1 MKKFLIALV
10 AMFALAIAT
19 PIASYSATVATSQDD
34 DVDPRLVLQIIQKEL
49 PKEIEKGMTWE
60 SMSLADSN
68 KTIVIVYKI
77 GKTVMG
83 EDWTILK
90 AGLDMMSTDDVREI
104 AGEDMLDVAKM
115 MKCTKVKI
123 VYKFPDSSTKT
134 FNIKV

>member
-10 AMFALAIAT
+10 AMFAFAIAT
-19 PIASYSATVATSQDD
+19 PVASYGGTVATSQDD

-90 AGLDMMSTDDVREI
+90 AGLDMMNANDVKEI
-104 AGEDMLDVAKM
+104 AGDDLMDVAKM
-115 MKCTKVKI
+115 MKCTKVRI
-123 VYKFPDSSTKT
+123 IYKFPDSSTKT
-134 FNIKV
+134 FNLKV